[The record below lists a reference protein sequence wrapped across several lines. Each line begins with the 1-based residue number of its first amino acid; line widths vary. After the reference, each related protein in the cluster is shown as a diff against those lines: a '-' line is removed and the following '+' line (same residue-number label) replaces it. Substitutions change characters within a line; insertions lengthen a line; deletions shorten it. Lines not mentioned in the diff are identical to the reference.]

1 MFKRKTS
8 GLLARLLA
16 GALLA
21 SAMPAYAQTVEQ
33 ATATADIVRPLTL
46 VNTSDLD
53 FGRIIAG
60 PTAGTITLS
69 AANGVTTTGGVI
81 SVGGTDNARFYGYGT
96 YNRYVW
102 IRAHSNNITLNRSGG
117 GANMTVNN
125 LTMAATPIVPLN
137 TTWRNFRIAA
147 LDGFFSFSVG
157 GQLNVGANQLPG
169 IYNGTFT
176 VELIYQ

>member
-16 GALLA
+16 GAIMA
-21 SAMPAYAQTVEQ
+21 AGVPAYAQTVEQ

-46 VNTSDLD
+46 INTSDLD

-60 PTAGTITLS
+60 PTAGSITLS
-69 AANGVTTTGGVI
+69 ASNQVSTTGGVI

-96 YNRYVW
+96 YNRTVW
-102 IRAHSNNITLNRSGG
+102 ILAHSNTVSLVRSGG
-117 GANMTVNN
+117 GGSMSVSN
-125 LTMAATPIVPLN
+125 LTMAATPVVPLN
-137 TTWRNFRIAA
+137 TTWRNFTIGAT
-147 LDGFFSFSVG
+147 DGFFGFSVG
-157 GQLNVGANQLPG
+157 GRLSVGANQAPG

-176 VELIYQ
+176 VELLYY

>member
-16 GALLA
+16 GAILTA
-21 SAMPAYAQTVEQ
+21 GMPAYAQTTEQ
-33 ATATADIVRPLTL
+33 VSSTADIVRPLTL

-69 AANGVTTTGGVI
+69 ASNQVTSSGGVL

-96 YNRYVW
+96 YNQTVW
-102 IRAHSNNITLNRSGG
+102 IRAHTNTISLARSGG
-117 GANMTVNN
+117 GASMTVSD
-125 LTMAATPIVPLN
+125 LTMAATPVVPLN
-137 TTWRNFRIAA
+137 TTWRGFIIGST
-147 LDGFFSFSVG
+147 DGFFGFSVG
-157 GQLNVGANQLPG
+157 GQLSVGANQAPG